1 MALAGQL
8 KADVEIN
15 PPADKFQEFF
25 SCTPFE
31 STKSSPDK
39 IQSVDLI
46 EGQWGKDGSVYCWNF
61 LLDGKTANNK
71 VKVRIDN
78 KSKST
83 TLKTIQGTLKKSFKS
98 FIINMKIT
106 PTTEQGSLD
115 P

>member
-83 TLKTIQGTLKKSFKS
+83 TLKTIEGTRD
-98 FIINMKIT
+98 M
-106 PTTEQGSLD
+106 
-115 P
+115 